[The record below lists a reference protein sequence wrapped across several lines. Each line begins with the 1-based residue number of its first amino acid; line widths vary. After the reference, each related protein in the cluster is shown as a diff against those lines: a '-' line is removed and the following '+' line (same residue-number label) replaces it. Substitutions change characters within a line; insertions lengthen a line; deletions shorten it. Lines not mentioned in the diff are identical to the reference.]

1 MERNIRLTVS
11 YIGTAYCGWQSQ
23 RNGRTVQETLAAA
36 IESLTGEYPKL
47 HGCGRTD
54 SGVHAKNYCCS
65 FKTGSAA
72 SAQTFVRGLNALL
85 PHDIAVKAAS
95 EAAAD
100 FHARFSVTGK
110 RYEYYILNAPCRD
123 PFWEGRALF
132 YPHPLDAQA
141 LDRAAK
147 GFIGTHDFSAF
158 CSAGG
163 SVKDKVRTVTDA
175 SVRREG
181 DVVVFSVAGNGFLYN
196 MVRIMVGTLLGIAQ
210 GKIAPDA
217 IPAIIES
224 GDRNAAGATAKAHGL
239 YLSEV
244 YYDGE

>member
-1 MERNIRLTVS
+1 MERNIKLDIT
-11 YIGTAYCGWQSQ
+11 YIGSAYCGWQSQ

-36 IESLTGEYPKL
+36 IEKLTGAYPKL

-54 SGVHAKNYCCS
+54 AGVHAKNYCCS
-65 FKTGSAA
+65 FKTPSKT
-72 SAQTFVRGLNALL
+72 SPETFVRGLNALL
-85 PHDIAVKAAS
+85 PRDIAVKSAS
-95 EAAAD
+95 EAAPD

-110 RYEYYILNAPCRD
+110 KYEYRILNSKTRD
-123 PFWEGRALF
+123 PFWEGRALH
-132 YPHPLDAQA
+132 YPYPLDEAE

-147 GFIGTHDFSAF
+147 AFLGEHDLSAF
-158 CSAGG
+158 CASGG
-163 SVKDKVRTVTDA
+163 SVKDKVRTITEA

-196 MVRIMVGTLLGIAQ
+196 MVRIMAGTLLAIAQ

-217 IPAIIES
+217 IPAIVAS
-224 GDRNAAGATAKAHGL
+224 RDRNAAGATAKPQGL

-244 YYDGE
+244 YYD